1 MDALQYNSGPPTVLL
16 PPSACSHP
24 IGKMMKRF
32 LVSFLVVSLGAV
44 CPLLADES
52 VRAVQHRLKVG
63 GFYFGE
69 TNGRYDTDTATAVTR
84 YQIRNGLKITG
95 KLDAATRQA
104 LGVAAGKSEDPTPKL
119 GEDVWRNLRKSD
131 QAAINHP
138 MPENVSPA
146 QRIESPGPAVAPR
159 PPATSSLPVSYSLER
174 LRDYVA
180 AFLLAGLDPQ
190 LGSETEFFADRVD
203 YFGERAVTRD
213 KIRLDLQRY
222 NQRWPER
229 QFWLDGDVVVSPIK
243 DKIKVSFPLRYDLR
257 SGSKRSSGKVW
268 KTLILEKTGND
279 DLQIV
284 SVNERKA

>member
-1 MDALQYNSGPPTVLL
+1 
-16 PPSACSHP
+16 
-24 IGKMMKRF
+24 MMKRF
-32 LVSFLVVSLGAV
+32 LVSFLVVGLGAV

-69 TNGRYDTDTATAVTR
+69 MNGRYDTDTATAVTR

-104 LGVAAGKSEDPTPKL
+104 LGVAAGKSEVPTPKL

-131 QAAINHP
+131 QAPLNHP

-146 QRIESPGPAVAPR
+146 KRSESPAPAVATR
-159 PPATSSLPVSYSLER
+159 PPAPSSLPVSYSHER

-203 YFGERAVTRD
+203 YFGERNVTRE
-213 KIRLDLQRY
+213 KIRRDLQQY
-222 NQRWPER
+222 NDRWPER
-229 QFWLDGDVVVSPIK
+229 TFWLVGDLEVSPDN
-243 DKIKVSFPLRYDLR
+243 DKLRVSFHLRYELR
-257 SGSKRSSGKVW
+257 SGSKRSSGKV
-268 KTLILEKTGND
+268 
-279 DLQIV
+279 
-284 SVNERKA
+284 

>member
-1 MDALQYNSGPPTVLL
+1 
-16 PPSACSHP
+16 
-24 IGKMMKRF
+24 MKRF
-32 LVSFLVVSLGAV
+32 LLYFLVVSLGAV
-44 CPLLADES
+44 CSLSADES

-69 TNGRYDTDTATAVTR
+69 MNGRYDTDTATAVTR
-84 YQIRNGLKITG
+84 YQIRNGLQITG
-95 KLDAATRQA
+95 KLDAATRHA
-104 LGVAAGKSEDPTPKL
+104 LGVAAGESEVPTPKV
-119 GEDVWRNLRKSD
+119 GEDVWRNLRKRD
-131 QAAINHP
+131 QAPINHP
-138 MPENVSPA
+138 MPENVSA
-146 QRIESPGPAVAPR
+146 AKRSESPAPAVATR
-159 PPATSSLPVSYSLER
+159 PPAPSSLPLGYNRDR

-180 AFLLAGLDPQ
+180 AFLLAGLDPHVG
-190 LGSETEFFADRVD
+190 LETEFFADRVD
-203 YFGERAVTRD
+203 YFGERAVTRE
-213 KIRLDLQRY
+213 KIRRDLQRY

-284 SVNERKA
+284 AVNERKA